1 MNKKDDGKDANTKI
15 HIFFTQI
22 YYLRTKFVE
31 NDGTMEHISYFYEP
45 SGLRLYC
52 AYAYEV
58 FSTSHPC
65 YFWQSPSFATGQL
78 LKRHRRRKRVGKLR
92 LDCNFQNKN
101 LRITLKCW
109 FSEKAKVIL
118 VMGCVDVERRK

>member
-1 MNKKDDGKDANTKI
+1 MTERTQTPKY

-31 NDGTMEHISYFYEP
+31 NDGTNEHISYFYEP

-58 FSTSHPC
+58 VSTSYPR
-65 YFWQSPSFATGQL
+65 YFWQSPLCATGQL
-78 LKRHRRRKRVGKLR
+78 LKRIRRRKKGWKI
-92 LDCNFQNKN
+92 K
-101 LRITLKCW
+101 T
-109 FSEKAKVIL
+109 
-118 VMGCVDVERRK
+118 

>member
-22 YYLRTKFVE
+22 YYLRAKFE

-58 FSTSHPC
+58 VSTSYPR
-65 YFWQSPSFATGQL
+65 YFWQSPLCATGQL
-78 LKRHRRRKRVGKLR
+78 LKRIRRRKKGWKI
-92 LDCNFQNKN
+92 K
-101 LRITLKCW
+101 T
-109 FSEKAKVIL
+109 
-118 VMGCVDVERRK
+118 